1 MKAGLIDLS
10 LPLRKP
16 ELDSV
21 GQRDAELFRQGH
33 YGTHLD
39 RHTVDAVP
47 LEYFK
52 SRALLFYLG
61 AFSAQRPVEK
71 EDVPLDMV
79 RQNDSVLFHTGAM
92 LRNPYAS
99 RGYLAEHIEFSWDL
113 ITALLEKD
121 IRFMG
126 LDARGLRMNE
136 EHRKADMLCEDSGTF
151 VIENLTNTELLP
163 VNTPFMLYAAW
174 FDSGSSGLPCRVIA
188 ETSTPCDD

>member
-1 MKAGLIDLS
+1 M
-10 LPLRKP
+10 
-16 ELDSV
+16 
-21 GQRDAELFRQGH
+21 
-33 YGTHLD
+33 
-39 RHTVDAVP
+39 
-47 LEYFK
+47 
-52 SRALLFYLG
+52 
-61 AFSAQRPVEK
+61 
-71 EDVPLDMV
+71 PLDMV

-99 RGYLAEHIEFSWDL
+99 KEYLAEHIEFSWDL

-151 VIENLTNTELLP
+151 VIENLTNTELLL

-188 ETSTPCDD
+188 EIPPPCDD